1 MDTCGHANTGAYC
14 FVLEFLEKINGKA
27 TTTTLKAGDYFGV
40 ESLTDNV
47 PYSATVVALET
58 TCCYKLDKA
67 TLKHSVPSLNR
78 SSKNTVA

>member
-1 MDTCGHANTGAYC
+1 
-14 FVLEFLEKINGKA
+14 LPESIEKINGKA

-40 ESLTDNV
+40 ESLTDKV
-47 PYSATVVALET
+47 PYSATVVALDT

-78 SSKNTVA
+78 SFKNMIA